1 MFRQIPSKGSGFS
14 GLTGG
19 FIPHLGDHLHM
30 KRVWWLLLVFLLAI
44 DCEVPD
50 PGQTSE
56 DLDLR
61 ARRLAQALL
70 MVDTH
75 IDTPTRLL
83 ENWEDI
89 SVRTASGE
97 FDFVRAGEGGLNGAF
112 MSIYT
117 PAQYD
122 TETAASHADKLI
134 DMVESFATR
143 WPDKFALAKSPQELE
158 EARKQGKL
166 ALAMGMENGSPVG
179 EDLGRLA
186 YYHGRGIRY
195 ITLAHSLSNQLSDSS
210 YDSNRKWQGLSPTG
224 RDAVLEMNRL
234 GIMVD
239 VSHISDQAFDQ
250 VLAISRAPVIAS
262 HSSCRYFTP
271 GFERNMSDEM
281 IRRLAQNGGVIQI
294 NFGAGFLDSDYQKAS
309 EKAFERFNQFLRV
322 RNLDPNTAEA
332 RDYWDELKAGE
343 TRPQVRV
350 AAVADHIDH
359 VARLA
364 GIDYVGLGS
373 DFDGVD
379 GELPEGLTDVSQY
392 PSLIRELL
400 SRGYREEEI
409 GKICSGNL
417 VRVWK
422 AVDVVAWSSK

>member
-1 MFRQIPSKGSGFS
+1 
-14 GLTGG
+14 
-19 FIPHLGDHLHM
+19 M
-30 KRVWWLLLVFLLAI
+30 KRIWWLFVGVLLSFA
-44 DCEVPD
+44 CRMPD
-50 PGQTSE
+50 PGQTSQ

-61 ARRLAQALL
+61 ARELAQALL
-70 MVDTH
+70 IVDTH

-89 SVRTASGE
+89 SVRTTLGE

-117 PAQYD
+117 PARYD
-122 TETAASHADKLI
+122 TDTAASHADKLI
-134 DMVESFATR
+134 DMVESFERR
-143 WPDKFALAKSPQELE
+143 WPDKFALAKTPQELE
-158 EARKQGKL
+158 VARKQGKF

-186 YYHGRGIRY
+186 YYYDRGIRY

-210 YDSNRKWQGLSPTG
+210 YDPNRRWQGLSPTG
-224 RDAVLEMNRL
+224 REAVLEMNRL

-239 VSHISDQAFDQ
+239 VSHVSDQAFDQ

-271 GFERNMSDEM
+271 GFERNLSDDM
-281 IRRLAQNGGVIQI
+281 IRKLAQNGGVIQI
-294 NFGAGFLDSDYQKAS
+294 NFGAAFLDGDYQKAS
-309 EKAFERFNQFLRV
+309 EKALEKFNQFL
-322 RNLDPNTAEA
+322 NLRSLAHDTDEA
-332 RDYWDELKAGE
+332 RQYWDELKAGE
-343 TRPQVRV
+343 PRPQVKV

-359 VARLA
+359 LVRLV
-364 GIDYVGLGS
+364 GMDYVGLGS

-379 GELPEGLTDVSQY
+379 GELPEGLSDASQY
-392 PSLIRELL
+392 PNLIRELL

-422 AVDVVAWSSK
+422 AVDAVAWSSQ